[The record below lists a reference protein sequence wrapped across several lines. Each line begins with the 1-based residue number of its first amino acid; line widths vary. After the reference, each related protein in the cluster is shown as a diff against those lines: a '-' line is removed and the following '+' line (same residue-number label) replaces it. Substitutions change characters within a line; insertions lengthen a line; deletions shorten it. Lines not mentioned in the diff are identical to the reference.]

1 MNDTSIFQGIKI
13 LKDLKFESTAAN
25 PTTWR
30 VYREINY
37 NYLWVF
43 TIDKKD
49 ESDEQLYERACTIF
63 SRTNLGGK

>member
-13 LKDLKFESTAAN
+13 LKDLKFESVGIN
-25 PTTWR
+25 WR

-37 NYLWVF
+37 SYLWVF
-43 TIDKKD
+43 TIAKKD

-63 SRTNLGGK
+63 SKKNLGGE

>member
-13 LKDLKFESTAAN
+13 LKDLKFESVGIN
-25 PTTWR
+25 WR

-37 NYLWVF
+37 SYLWVF
-43 TIDKKD
+43 TIAKKD

-63 SRTNLGGK
+63 SRTNLARGE